1 MVLHPSPGRR
11 LHVDQAPALPTG
23 CLLSPH
29 PDFKKLTA
37 PLSAS
42 HLGGEAHTQTPP
54 PTQAPPQRSWRRGG
68 LSTRPEAECPVQ
80 TSEAETVK
88 AVRSLQSVAGP
99 QPPGRKP
106 AARLWFAGGAPSSL
120 RMCWR
125 RGQGGGHPVTQT
137 GRGGPQRGH
146 QAVNHHPA
154 SSPSRS
160 ASWSPSFRHP
170 ILSRPQAS
178 PRPAH
183 WAPRGGHCLGLCRR
197 NHESVPLITTKP
209 PGAQHGAQGHGP
221 SSLESRQ
228 GDTWAHSN
236 ARTGRP

>member
-1 MVLHPSPGRR
+1 MPSTSAGRPIHR
-11 LHVDQAPALPTG
+11 P
-23 CLLSPH
+23 
-29 PDFKKLTA
+29 
-37 PLSAS
+37 
-42 HLGGEAHTQTPP
+42 PP

-183 WAPRGGHCLGLCRR
+183 WAPRGGHRLGLCRR

-236 ARTGRP
+236 GRTGRP

>member
-1 MVLHPSPGRR
+1 MPPTSAGRR
-11 LHVDQAPALPTG
+11 IHR
-23 CLLSPH
+23 
-29 PDFKKLTA
+29 
-37 PLSAS
+37 
-42 HLGGEAHTQTPP
+42 PP

-236 ARTGRP
+236 GRTGRP